1 MSHKN
6 ISILLVEDNP
16 GDVRLTREALA
27 ESGLSST
34 LHVANDGVQ
43 AMQFLGR
50 ALLEQGSSLPDLILL
65 DLNLPGMSGN
75 QVLERLKHEP
85 RLSVI
90 PVVVLSTSDSESDVR
105 ACYAAHANCYIIKPA
120 SYAPFLEAVESIE
133 RFWLETA
140 RLPQA

>member
-1 MSHKN
+1 MSHRN

-34 LHVANDGVQ
+34 LHVAGDGLQ
-43 AMQFLGR
+43 AIRFLSTAMDER
-50 ALLEQGSSLPDLILL
+50 NTPLPDLILL

-85 RLSVI
+85 RLSII
-90 PVVVLSTSDSESDVR
+90 PVVVLSTSDSENDVR
-105 ACYAAHANCYIIKPA
+105 ACYAAHANCYITKPA
-120 SYAPFLEAVESIE
+120 SYAPFLEAVACIE
-133 RFWLETA
+133 RFWLQTA